1 MRCSRG
7 NRPEHGVP
15 TEEGQENCPAC
26 MVPGSVCA
34 RVGARRFTWA
44 RRHVRVHY
52 WHACASVYLC
62 VCVHGAGGHPQG
74 WPCSELLWF
83 EDPSFHL
90 WGKRTSA
97 ALRQPEILG
106 LVEPA
111 AVWSGKFTTVS
122 ELTRPSLCAPVAS
135 PALTLNPSRSP
146 HFTACSSPGINSSRE
161 LSTSYSLMQMAG
173 GLPPRPRSFHAL
185 PGHTCPGGHRGPLW
199 LRPRCPDG
207 HPAMPV
213 FGLED
218 PCQPALVASAARL
231 LPYSLTE
238 SSGVLPRPFPRGPV
252 ETLTLA
258 PIFLMLPVPD
268 GTLRIRD
275 AQYWAPRLDARW
287 PGQSTPTSTQ
297 GRQARPPLA
306 SQLVVGAVREG
317 WGAQVPGSPGSS

>member
-1 MRCSRG
+1 MGTGLSMGFPLRKDRKTAPPAWSQEVCVRVWGHAGSHGLGDMFVCTLGMRVQVCTYVCVYMELEAAHRAGLAVSCSG
-7 NRPEHGVP
+7 LKTHPS
-15 TEEGQENCPAC
+15 TC
-26 MVPGSVCA
+26 
-34 RVGARRFTWA
+34 GARGQV
-44 RRHVRVHY
+44 RRSGSQR
-52 WHACASVYLC
+52 
-62 VCVHGAGGHPQG
+62 
-74 WPCSELLWF
+74 
-83 EDPSFHL
+83 
-90 WGKRTSA
+90 
-97 ALRQPEILG
+97 
-106 LVEPA
+106 

-122 ELTRPSLCAPVAS
+122 EPARPSLCAPMALPV
-135 PALTLNPSRSP
+135 LTLNPSRLP

-161 LSTSYSLMQMAG
+161 LSTSYSLMQMAEE
-173 GLPPRPRSFHAL
+173 LPPRPRSFHAL

-207 HPAMPV
+207 HPATPV
-213 FGLED
+213 FRLRD

-231 LPYSLTE
+231 LPCSLKE

-275 AQYWAPRLDARW
+275 AHYWAPRLDARW